1 MKHIVKTLNKH
12 DAIIDETKGY
22 DNTIQNILFEELG
35 ELIQAISKM
44 NRSKIH
50 LKNLGIKRALETQ
63 KVKRENITPK
73 IENVKKLINEKF
85 EPNLAEEMADVI
97 ICLCWI
103 AKIYEV
109 KEDKI
114 VYWLNKK
121 CERMDR
127 RIKEGDFY

>member
-50 LKNLGIKRALETQ
+50 LKI
-63 KVKRENITPK
+63 
-73 IENVKKLINEKF
+73 
-85 EPNLAEEMADVI
+85 
-97 ICLCWI
+97 
-103 AKIYEV
+103 
-109 KEDKI
+109 
-114 VYWLNKK
+114 
-121 CERMDR
+121 
-127 RIKEGDFY
+127 

>member
-1 MKHIVKTLNKH
+1 MLDIFRSKLKKENEDLKKQLEEIKEENIGLKAYKTTSKKS
-12 DAIIDETKGY
+12 I
-22 DNTIQNILFEELG
+22 NILEKEKEKLVSEHERLAG
-35 ELIQAISKM
+35 E
-44 NRSKIH
+44 
-50 LKNLGIKRALETQ
+50 
-63 KVKRENITPK
+63 